1 MHTDYNQIYV
11 VSGPDPHR
19 DIDTAFSGQVH
30 GLCGGASSGFLYPQ
44 FAALPAIFAAVEADP
59 LRAAVDALYAAAITV
74 GQGYPL
80 LLGELR
86 KAFASLA

>member
-1 MHTDYNQIYV
+1 MKVWGMLLGENSEVQNVHVRTT
-11 VSGPDPHR
+11 GPPR
-19 DIDTAFSGQVH
+19 IELPTSID
-30 GLCGGASSGFLYPQ
+30 PQ

-74 GQGYPL
+74 GDEYPL

-86 KAFASLA
+86 KVFPALA